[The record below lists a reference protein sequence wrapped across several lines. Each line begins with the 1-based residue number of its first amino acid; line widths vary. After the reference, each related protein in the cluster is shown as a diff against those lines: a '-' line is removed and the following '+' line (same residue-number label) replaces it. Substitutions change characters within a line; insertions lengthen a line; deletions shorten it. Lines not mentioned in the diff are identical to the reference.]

1 MNTLCDLDFYLQQH
15 VFSYCAVVDLCNLLC
30 ASKKIQISRVP
41 LRNVTVN
48 GFNVYDFVL
57 WLKKHE
63 ILSIFS
69 LKIENYYLL
78 NDHCMTDYKEENCN
92 CIEVITKT
100 LSNLQVHTL
109 TLQDVDL
116 DNHEIHWS
124 SLEVLSVIDCRFK
137 TDWINLQK
145 SLKKVVVNNY
155 SPYYFPEPL
164 LNDQIILCGLKL
176 PQLEYFESNG
186 FVFMDQL
193 NDFLEKSDVIDTL
206 RSFRIQNLLDSE
218 NDYTILISNIKKKFK
233 NTTVEIYV

>member
-1 MNTLCDLDFYLQQH
+1 MNTLCDLDFYLQQN

-30 ASKKIQISRVP
+30 VSKRIQISRVP
-41 LRNVTVN
+41 LKKVTVN

-57 WLKKHE
+57 WLKKHK

-78 NDHCMTDYKEENCN
+78 NDHCMTEYKEENCN
-92 CIEVITKT
+92 CIKTITET
-100 LSNLQVHTL
+100 LENLDVNTL

-116 DNHEIHWS
+116 DNQIIHWN
-124 SLEVLSVIDCRFK
+124 SLEVLYVIDCRFK
-137 TDWINLQK
+137 TDWINTQQK
-145 SLKKVVVNNY
+145 LKKLVVNNY

-176 PQLEYFESNG
+176 PRLEYFETNG
-186 FVFMDQL
+186 FVFVDQL
-193 NDFLEKSDVIDTL
+193 NDFLEKSDVIDTI

-218 NDYTILISNIKKKFK
+218 ERYTSIASDVKKKFK
-233 NTTVEIYV
+233 NAEVEIYV